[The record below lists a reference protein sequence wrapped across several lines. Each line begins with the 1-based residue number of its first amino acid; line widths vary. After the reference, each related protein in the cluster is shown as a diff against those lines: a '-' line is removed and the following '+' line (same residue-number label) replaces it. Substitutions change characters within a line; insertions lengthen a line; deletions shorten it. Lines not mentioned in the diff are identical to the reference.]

1 MSTPTHSDCP
11 ELEVLFAE
19 LDAGEGP
26 ALDHAAEC
34 EACAALM
41 EEHRQLEKDLFR
53 LADPLPPANL
63 VPLVM
68 ARVATEP
75 TPVRRELMTGIPILV
90 ASLVGGLALLFGSDA
105 ALARV
110 GLRVGRVFVDGRV
123 FAEGLGNGLSALW
136 ATAALP
142 LVCVTATLFLLS
154 LWGLRRLTDA
164 PSTFTEAV

>member
-41 EEHRQLEKDLFR
+41 EEHRQLEKDLYR
-53 LADPLPPANL
+53 LADPLPPPDL
-63 VPLVM
+63 VRNVM

-90 ASLVGGLALLFGSDA
+90 ASLVTGVALLLGSDA

-110 GLRVGRVFVDGRV
+110 GLNVGRLFVEGRI
-123 FAEGLGNGLSALW
+123 FAEGVGNGLAALW

-142 LVCVTATLFLLS
+142 LVACTTVLFLFS
-154 LWGLRRLTDA
+154 LWGLRRLTGA
-164 PSTFTEAV
+164 PATFTEAV

>member
-1 MSTPTHSDCP
+1 MSTHPHSDCP

-41 EEHRQLEKDLFR
+41 EDHRQLEKDLFR
-53 LADPLPPANL
+53 IADPLPPVDL
-63 VPLVM
+63 VSKVM

-75 TPVRRELMTGIPILV
+75 TPMRRELMTGIPILA
-90 ASLVGGLALLFGSDA
+90 ASLVGGLALLLGSDA

-110 GLRVGRVFVDGRV
+110 GLNVGRFFVEGRT
-123 FAEGLGNGLSALW
+123 FAETLANGLAALW

-142 LVCVTATLFLLS
+142 LVACTAALVLFS

-164 PSTFTEAV
+164 PATFTEAV